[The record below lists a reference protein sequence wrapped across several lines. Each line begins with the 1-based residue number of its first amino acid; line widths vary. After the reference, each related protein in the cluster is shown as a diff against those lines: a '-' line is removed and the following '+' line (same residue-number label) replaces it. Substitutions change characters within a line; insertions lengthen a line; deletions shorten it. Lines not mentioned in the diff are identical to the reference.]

1 MTQHENN
8 GSRSVGAGHF
18 AEGGVIRPCVDLR
31 SASTLREL
39 PFFTGKEIWLTIPVD
54 MLTWND
60 LPVPPG
66 DALMVL
72 CLRQMPYRE
81 YLRTEHWSA
90 VRQRALTRYNRQCMC
105 CQDAVDVHHV
115 NYDHKGFEWQQ
126 DVIALCR
133 ECHTRW
139 HQTWQLQARASLAST
154 P

>member
-1 MTQHENN
+1 MQQHNNN

-18 AEGGVIRPCVDLR
+18 AEGGEIRPCVDLR

-39 PFFTGKEIWLTIPVD
+39 FTGKEAWLKIPVD

-60 LPVPPG
+60 LPVPPV

-72 CLRQMPYRE
+72 ALRQMPYRE
-81 YLRTEHWSA
+81 YLRTEHWHA
-90 VRQRALTRYNRQCMC
+90 VRQRARAQVNWQCLCHRPAM
-105 CQDAVDVHHV
+105 DVHHV
-115 NYDHKGFEWQQ
+115 NYDRKGFEWPE

-139 HQTWQLQARASLAST
+139 HQTWKLQARESLASK